1 MRLPAPRRA
10 QGIGKWKT
18 IKKSWVIGMSEP
30 ISDEPSRI
38 NDRTTLA
45 RINDQE
51 IYHITESILSRCE
64 VVSALLQFLPT
75 VNTDSVSAMFSALQP
90 TLMSPGRELFRQ
102 MPTASNGDDDLLIF
116 FVAA

>member
-1 MRLPAPRRA
+1 MKVTLLIIDMRLPAPRRA

-30 ISDEPSRI
+30 ISDQPSRI

-51 IYHITESILSRCE
+51 IYQMTGIILSQLSTGIC
-64 VVSALLQFLPT
+64 L
-75 VNTDSVSAMFSALQP
+75 
-90 TLMSPGRELFRQ
+90 
-102 MPTASNGDDDLLIF
+102 
-116 FVAA
+116 AAIPANNED

>member
-1 MRLPAPRRA
+1 
-10 QGIGKWKT
+10 
-18 IKKSWVIGMSEP
+18 
-30 ISDEPSRI
+30 
-38 NDRTTLA
+38 
-45 RINDQE
+45 
-51 IYHITESILSRCE
+51 